1 MTPMSAPES
10 PAPGGVN
17 LSRWSINHRA
27 LVLFFMILIG
37 VAGFRSYFALGR
49 NEDPPFT
56 VKTMV
61 VQAMLPG
68 ASVEETA
75 HLLTD
80 PIEKKLQETPYFDYV
95 KSYTVAGK
103 TTILLNLQSGTPK
116 AKVPDIWYQVRKKVG
131 DLKVFLPSTT
141 AGPFFNDEF
150 GDTFGIIYAFT
161 AQGFSHRDLRD
172 YVETVR
178 DELLHVPDVAK
189 IETLGAQDEKI
200 YVDLSSHHLA
210 RLGINSAMIASSLLA
225 QNVLMPSGT
234 LDTGT
239 EQIRIQPT
247 GQFNSVQ
254 DIENVTVYAGSRKIR
269 LGDIATVTRSYSDP
283 PQTMFRVNGQ
293 DAIGLAIS
301 MSSGGNVLAM
311 EKNISATMTKLHA
324 RMPVGIE
331 AHLVANQPKVVKDAV
346 GDFTEALFEAI
357 AIVLGISFLS
367 LGGRAGTVVAFC
379 IPFVLAVVFTC
390 MEIFGIDLQRV
401 SLGALI
407 IALGLLVDDA
417 MITVESMVSKLEEGW
432 TRARAATFAYT
443 STAFP
448 MLTGTL
454 VTIAGFVPVG
464 FAHSIA
470 GEYTFSLFAVVGI
483 ALIVSWFVAVLV
495 APLIGITILR
505 EHPEATTG
513 TATPR
518 PPGRILTTFRRFL
531 LLSMHHPRVT
541 VFASLGALAVALLL
555 LPLVPKQF
563 FPASD
568 RPELLVNL
576 SLRQGSSITATAD
589 VSRKLDA
596 LLRNDPDIDHWSS
609 YVGRGAIRFYLSIDE
624 QLPNDFFTQTVIVA
638 KDAAARE
645 RVRHRLDE
653 ALSRQFP
660 DIVHG
665 LFALEL
671 GPPVGWP
678 VQYRISG
685 RDPDRVRDYAQQ
697 VARIMDESHN
707 LRLINFD
714 WGDPARKL
722 RIDVRQE
729 DARRLGLSSSAI
741 ALAINSTVTGM
752 TVTQL
757 RDSIYLVDVVLRAN
771 KDERLSI
778 EQLRNLDI
786 RLPNDLT
793 VPLSSVATVSYVE
806 DYPLIW
812 RRDRLPTMTVQAQL
826 QNNIQP
832 DAAVSALASRMAA
845 FNASLPPGYHLAVG
859 GTVEESAKSQGSVV
873 AVMPVMLLIMMAVLM
888 IQLQSFK
895 RLALVLSVAPF
906 GLIGVVASLLISQH
920 PMGFIA
926 MLGLVALVG
935 MIIRN
940 SVILVHQIEIEQQ
953 AGKSE
958 WDAVVDAAMIRFRPI
973 MLTAVAAILG
983 MLPIAS
989 SVFWGPMADVIMGGL
1004 AVATVLTLIFLPSL
1018 YVIWFRVREP
1028 TPDPAEGAA

>member
-1 MTPMSAPES
+1 MTPMSDRKPS
-10 PAPGGVN
+10 TPGGLN
-17 LSRWSINHRA
+17 LSNWSINHRA

-37 VAGFRSYFALGR
+37 VAGFRSYFDLGR

-68 ASVEETA
+68 ASVEETT

-80 PIEKKLQETPYFDYV
+80 RIEKMLQETPYFDYV

-103 TTILLNLQSGTPK
+103 TTILLNLLSGTPK

-131 DLKVFLPSTT
+131 DLKVSLPSTT
-141 AGPFFNDEF
+141 VGPFFDDEF
-150 GDTFGIIYAFT
+150 GDTYGIIYAFT

-178 DELLHVPDVAK
+178 DELLHMPDVAK

-200 YVDLSSHHLA
+200 YVDFSSHQLA

-239 EQIRIQPT
+239 EQLHIQPT
-247 GQFNSVQ
+247 GRFNSVE
-254 DIENVTVYAGSRKIR
+254 DIRNVTVYAGNRKIR
-269 LGDIATVTRSYSDP
+269 LDDIATITRSYSDP

-293 DAIGLAIS
+293 DAIALAIS
-301 MSSGGNVLAM
+301 MSAGGNVLAM
-311 EKNISATMTKLHA
+311 EKNISATMAELHA

-390 MEIFGIDLQRV
+390 MKIFGIDLQRV

-432 TRARAATFAYT
+432 TLARAATFAYT

-464 FAHSIA
+464 FARSVA
-470 GEYTFSLFAVVGI
+470 GEYTFSLFAVVGL

-495 APLIGITILR
+495 APLIGVTILH
-505 EHPEATTG
+505 EHPEATAG
-513 TATPR
+513 TAEPR

-531 LLSMHHPRVT
+531 LRSMRHPRVT
-541 VFASLGALAVALLL
+541 VFVSLGALVVSLLL

-576 SLRQGSSITATAD
+576 SLRQGASIKATAD
-589 VSRKLDA
+589 VSRQLDA

-609 YVGRGAIRFYLSIDE
+609 YVGRGAIRFYLSLDE

-645 RVRHRLDE
+645 RIRHRLDE
-653 ALSRQFP
+653 TLSRQFP
-660 DIVHG
+660 EIVHG
-665 LFALEL
+665 LFPLEL

-678 VQYRISG
+678 VQYRVSG

-741 ALAINSTVTGM
+741 ALAINATVTGM
-752 TVTQL
+752 TATQV
-757 RDSIYLVDVVLRAN
+757 RDNIYLVDVVLRAN
-771 KDERLSI
+771 RDERLSI

-793 VPLSSVATVSYVE
+793 VPLSSVATVAYVE

-826 QNNIQP
+826 QNGMQP
-832 DAAVSALASRMAA
+832 DAAVSALASKMAA
-845 FNASLPPGYHLAVG
+845 FRAQLPPGYHLAVG
-859 GTVEESAKSQGSVV
+859 GTVEESARSQGSVV
-873 AVMPVMLLIMMAVLM
+873 AVMPVMVLIMMAVLM

-906 GLIGVVASLLISQH
+906 GLIGVVASLLLTQH

-953 AGKSE
+953 NGKSE

-1018 YVIWFRVREP
+1018 YVMWFHVR
-1028 TPDPAEGAA
+1028 DPEAVPAKGAA